1 MKILIPPSEGKSKIK
16 PQEIKFEDTN
26 FVFERSVRQVVRLLN
41 LIDNEDLRSIYGT
54 SQEKSELF
62 HRQNEDIFKSR
73 CAPAI
78 NRYTGVVYQ
87 HLEWESLSKEA
98 KEYMNKNIL
107 IFSGLFGMTTPSTL
121 IPDYKLKMNVLS
133 LQYHWTP
140 ILTEALQDEELIFDL
155 LPQVYRK
162 AYMPNKNTVQIE
174 FKVEGK
180 GNTRSA
186 GHFGK
191 AVKGKFIRFLS
202 MNQIDNIKDFKDF
215 EYDGFKWKG
224 DCFIKSID

>member
-1 MKILIPPSEGKSKIK
+1 MKILIPPSEGKAKIK

-26 FVFERSVRQVVRLLN
+26 FVFERSVGQVVRLLN

-87 HLEWESLSKEA
+87 HLDWESLSKEA
-98 KEYMNKNIL
+98 QEYMNKNVL

-133 LQYHWTP
+133 LQYHWAP
-140 ILTEALQDEELIFDL
+140 ILTEALKDEELIFDL

-162 AYMPNKNTVQIE
+162 AYVPNKNTIQIPQLRYKATE
-174 FKVEGK
+174 LRVCCVYSMINTGMSINTEIITGISKNFSAFK
-180 GNTRSA
+180 
-186 GHFGK
+186 
-191 AVKGKFIRFLS
+191 
-202 MNQIDNIKDFKDF
+202 
-215 EYDGFKWKG
+215 
-224 DCFIKSID
+224 